1 MCTCQKRQML
11 GITGH
16 VESNLYVILFVF
28 TQIFIQILWSTVL
41 LKVMQCNRPY
51 LNISVKFL

>member
-1 MCTCQKRQML
+1 ML

-41 LKVMQCNRPY
+41 LKVMQCNRFY
-51 LNISVKFL
+51 L